1 MWPKDEPKAPSLP
14 APTKSAPVSTASQN
28 PFDQAKPTTLPTSS
42 VLEGQLTR
50 SLVVEGEISGQDD
63 LVIDG
68 EVRGRIRLQGGKLT
82 VGPDGRVTADIEAP
96 EIVVRGEVSGNIKGH
111 DRVRIL
117 ATAKVKGEVRTRLI
131 SIEEGAV
138 VHGLRVNLDQEERH
152 RPVVSPAANSQTDSK
167 TLDSKIPDS
176 KTQVPTSE
184 ELSQVHV

>member
-14 APTKSAPVSTASQN
+14 AHTKSAPVSTASQN
-28 PFDQAKPTTLPTSS
+28 PFDEAKPATLPTSL
-42 VLEGQLTR
+42 LEGRLTR

>member
-1 MWPKDEPKAPSLP
+1 MWRKDKPKAPSLP
-14 APTKSAPVSTASQN
+14 AHTKSEPVSTASQN
-28 PFDQAKPTTLPTSS
+28 PFDQVKQGTLPTNS
-42 VLEGQLTR
+42 VLEGRLTR
-50 SLVVEGEISGQDD
+50 SLVVEGEISGQDG

-96 EIVVRGEVSGNIKGH
+96 EIVVRGEVSGNIKGL

-152 RPVVSPAANSQTDSK
+152 RPVVSPATNSQTDSK
-167 TLDSKIPDS
+167 TPDS

-184 ELSQVHV
+184 LSQVHV

>member
-14 APTKSAPVSTASQN
+14 AHTKSAPVSTASQN
-28 PFDQAKPTTLPTSS
+28 PFDQAKPATLPTSS
-42 VLEGQLTR
+42 ASEGRLTR

-131 SIEEGAV
+131 SIDEGAV
-138 VHGLRVNLDQEERH
+138 VHGLRVNLDQQERA
-152 RPVVSPAANSQTDSK
+152 RPVTAAPANPQ
-167 TLDSKIPDS
+167 PDS
-176 KTQVPTSE
+176 KTSDTKTQVPISE
-184 ELSQVHV
+184 EISQVHV

>member
-1 MWPKDEPKAPSLP
+1 MWRKDEPKAPSLP
-14 APTKSAPVSTASQN
+14 AHTKSESVTTASQN
-28 PFDQAKPTTLPTSS
+28 PFDQAKPTTLPASP
-42 VLEGQLTR
+42 VLEGRLTR

-96 EIVVRGEVSGNIKGH
+96 EIVVRGEVTGNIKGH
-111 DRVRIL
+111 DRVRIG

-138 VHGLRVNLDQEERH
+138 VHGLRVNLDQEERP
-152 RPVVSPAANSQTDSK
+152 RPVVATAADSRPA
-167 TLDSKIPDS
+167 S
-176 KTQVPTSE
+176 KTQVPISE
-184 ELSQVHV
+184 EISQVHV